1 MEFWGVTRVLTL
13 ARAMDFLS
21 TSTACP
27 AVHRPAD
34 AAGLVRA
41 PARGTPSP
49 TGQDWRSRIVKPR
62 GPFATLLVAFLLPFV
77 APAGF
82 IRDTDRL

>member
-49 TGQDWRSRIVKPR
+49 TDQDWSSRIVNPR
-62 GPFATLLVAFLLPFV
+62 APFATLLVVLLLPHV
-77 APAGF
+77 TLAGF
-82 IRDTDRL
+82 MRDTDRL